1 MNDLF
6 KPLYQLSV
14 TSENETYTL
23 NIPKV
28 PITWHHVTFTW
39 SKAWGLKYYQ
49 DGALVA
55 ETGRSEKS
63 ISVTEEG
70 TNGLFI
76 IGKRV
81 LTSIISSADNFQV
94 QGLTVWP
101 RLVSQAQL
109 ERELETGNSLM
120 LEANNLFFLVDRQC
134 RELFFCSM
142 EQKFEDFSSK
152 RVRTL
157 CFAYNY
163 RTDAFSV
170 DVVRI

>member
-6 KPLYQLSV
+6 RPLYQLSV
-14 TSENETYTL
+14 TSENETYSL
-23 NIPKV
+23 NIPTV

-55 ETGRSEKS
+55 ETGRSEKG

-81 LTSIISSADNFQV
+81 LTSIVTSADNFQV

-142 EQKFEDFSSK
+142 E
-152 RVRTL
+152 
-157 CFAYNY
+157 
-163 RTDAFSV
+163 
-170 DVVRI
+170 

>member
-6 KPLYQLSV
+6 RPLYQLSV
-14 TSENETYTL
+14 TSENETYSL

-55 ETGRSEKS
+55 ETGRSEKG

-81 LTSIISSADNFQV
+81 LTSIVSSADNFQV

-120 LEANNLFFLVDRQC
+120 LEANNLFFFWLIDSAENC
-134 RELFFCSM
+134 FFVLWN
-142 EQKFEDFSSK
+142 KSSK
-152 RVRTL
+152 TFRAKESGPSVWRTTIEL
-157 CFAYNY
+157 TLFLLM
-163 RTDAFSV
+163 
-170 DVVRI
+170 

>member
-120 LEANNLFFLVDRQC
+120 LEANNLFFFWLIDNA
-134 RELFFCSM
+134 ENFFLFYGIKVRRLF
-142 EQKFEDFSSK
+142 EQKSQDPLF
-152 RVRTL
+152 RVQL
-157 CFAYNY
+157 
-163 RTDAFSV
+163 
-170 DVVRI
+170 